1 MCTVAALENNSVVD
15 INPRLV
21 KSWCNDTAL
30 VDDIFM
36 QIETSTREKLR
47 YPTMASVLTALR
59 LNFSAGKI
67 QVAKEKKTECIIVI
81 NICLGGANTDNTCA
95 HMDNIGKCLQFY
107 NLGLGL
113 LNVVLLSL
121 GGLGCD
127 GIGQITDSKD
137 W

>member
-67 QVAKEKKTECIIVI
+67 QVAKEKK
-81 NICLGGANTDNTCA
+81 N
-95 HMDNIGKCLQFY
+95 
-107 NLGLGL
+107 
-113 LNVVLLSL
+113 
-121 GGLGCD
+121 
-127 GIGQITDSKD
+127 
-137 W
+137 